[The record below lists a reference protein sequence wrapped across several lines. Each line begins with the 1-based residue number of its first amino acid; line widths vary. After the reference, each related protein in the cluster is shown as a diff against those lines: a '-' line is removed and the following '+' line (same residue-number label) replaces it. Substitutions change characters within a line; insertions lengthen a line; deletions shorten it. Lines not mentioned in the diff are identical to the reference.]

1 MKPVLKQRRCGAVSW
16 FVIGSWIFLTVL
28 ALGGG
33 LACSGADADALAVEI
48 SGGGIRAG
56 QLMSA
61 LENRTGTGAGA
72 AIDNEPERREV
83 LNEELERLIEQY
95 LVTQR
100 ATTLGIEIG
109 DSEVDEWMRT
119 LHGPD
124 FEEPE
129 NYRSKIRI
137 ELAGRRAAAID
148 LADQVHVNED
158 DVLRHFEENRESY
171 GRPARIQIRHIVVE
185 EEAIARQILDELE
198 EGTEFATLA
207 ERHSL
212 APEATD
218 GGLLPPFAK
227 GELPEVFDVAF
238 DLKLD
243 EVSSATQSAYGY
255 HLFLLVA
262 RFAPEVPELGKV
274 RDSIVVE
281 LENEKFSELRRQWM
295 RDLRR
300 DADIRVNERVLQGLL

>member
-1 MKPVLKQRRCGAVSW
+1 MKPLLKQRRCGAVSW
-16 FVIGSWIFLTVL
+16 FVIGSWTLLSALI
-28 ALGGG
+28 LGGG
-33 LACSGADADALAVEI
+33 LACSGGDADALAVEI

-56 QLMSA
+56 QLLNA
-61 LENRTGTGAGA
+61 LESRSGRGT
-72 AIDNEPERREV
+72 DVQDDPERREI
-83 LNEELERLIEQY
+83 LNEELERLIEEY
-95 LVTQR
+95 LVTER
-100 ATTLGIEIG
+100 ASELGVEIG
-109 DSEVDEWMRT
+109 EAEVEEWMHT
-119 LHGPD
+119 LHGPE
-124 FEEPE
+124 FEEPDH
-129 NYRSKIRI
+129 YRAKIRT

-148 LADQVHVNED
+148 LAEQVHINED

-171 GRPARIQIRHIVVE
+171 GRPARIQIRHIVLQD
-185 EEAIARQILDELE
+185 EAGARRILDELE
-198 EGTEFATLA
+198 GGAEFSTLA

-243 EVSSATQSAYGY
+243 EVSGATQSAYGY

-274 RDSIVVE
+274 RDSIVAE

-295 RDLRR
+295 RNLRR
-300 DADIRVNERVLQGLL
+300 DAEIRVNERVLQRLL